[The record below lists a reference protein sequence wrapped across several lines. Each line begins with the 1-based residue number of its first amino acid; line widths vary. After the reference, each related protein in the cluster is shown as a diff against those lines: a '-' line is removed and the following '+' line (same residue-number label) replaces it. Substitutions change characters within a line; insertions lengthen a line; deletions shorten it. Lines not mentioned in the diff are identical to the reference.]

1 MVANQ
6 VFVKTTVY
14 MLLTLGI
21 GYALRKAK
29 LLGEDEGALS
39 KYVIYVAM
47 PALVLSNLS
56 SVNLDLK
63 LLRVLLTYL
72 LSMAVISSLIYLAG
86 RVMGSERSSIY
97 LFILTANFSNAGFF
111 GIPFISITFSE
122 LEALQL
128 SIILC
133 MATLIPSSILCF
145 LLLESLREGGS
156 LGGALIRTM
165 RSPLMASVVAAIIIN
180 LTGLKIP
187 KELAFVLD
195 SLGATASPLAL
206 VSVGTSLT
214 ISGPISI
221 REQAILINLRAFL
234 SPMIS
239 MLIGLL
245 AGLYSTELS
254 VLVLMS
260 AMPAAVLLGVFS
272 NEYDFHRNVVSSL
285 ITISSL
291 AAPLYL
297 NIWLYLLKLLAISPA

>member
-1 MVANQ
+1 
-6 VFVKTTVY
+6 
-14 MLLTLGI
+14 
-21 GYALRKAK
+21 
-29 LLGEDEGALS
+29 
-39 KYVIYVAM
+39 
-47 PALVLSNLS
+47 
-56 SVNLDLK
+56 
-63 LLRVLLTYL
+63 
-72 LSMAVISSLIYLAG
+72 
-86 RVMGSERSSIY
+86 
-97 LFILTANFSNAGFF
+97 
-111 GIPFISITFSE
+111 
-122 LEALQL
+122 ALQL